1 MDAIQRSD
9 LTRLLPQNGGDVENA
24 RALIALGYPAVEPI
38 LPSLF
43 QWLETSGSEV
53 ELVVRPF
60 FAALGEPA
68 LDLVRSALESPIKPA
83 RKAALLRHV
92 LPSWPREVVAKLEP
106 QIVSYLDAYDFHGL
120 DTWALKLLLEKGLGE
135 RQYLEGWRQLK
146 MMRLREQLE
155 ALEKPGSE

>member
-1 MDAIQRSD
+1 MDAMQRSE
-9 LTRLLPQNGGDVENA
+9 LTRLLPKDGRDVENA
-24 RALIALGYPAVEPI
+24 RALIALGYPAIEPV

-83 RKAALLRHV
+83 RKAALLRYV
-92 LPSWPREVVAKLEP
+92 LPSWPREAVAKLEP
-106 QIVSYLDAYDFHGL
+106 QLLSYLDGYDFHGL
-120 DTWALKLLLEKGLGE
+120 DAWALKLLMQKGLAEDQRLE
-135 RQYLEGWRQLK
+135 RWRQLK
-146 MMRLREQLE
+146 IERLKEQLE
-155 ALEKPGSE
+155 ALES